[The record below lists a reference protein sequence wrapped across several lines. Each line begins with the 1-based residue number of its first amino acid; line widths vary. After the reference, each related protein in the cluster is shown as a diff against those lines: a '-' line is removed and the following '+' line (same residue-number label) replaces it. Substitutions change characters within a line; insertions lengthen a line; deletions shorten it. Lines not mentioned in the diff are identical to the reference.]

1 MRSPLLRRLLLAAG
15 GSVGVYCS
23 SYNDTDTSILVS
35 SSPLRELL
43 MADTWPLLCGSHAAH
58 LPSYATMGS
67 ASFSPLSFS
76 AISSSDESPKEVG
89 GSGKYCSG
97 CLGRSSIS
105 SAAAMVGPA
114 VVNLS
119 IAQSINGIVI
129 GKSMG
134 SGTIIDP
141 DGTILTCAHLVMD
154 IRSKET
160 ISKGK
165 VEVTLQDG
173 RSFEGTVISADF
185 HTDIAVVKI
194 NSPTPLPAAKLGS
207 SRKLQSGE
215 WVIALGCPL
224 TLQRT
229 ITAGIVSCVDRTSRD
244 LGLGG
249 KEREYLQTDCAINE
263 GNSGGPLINLDGEIV
278 GINIMKIANADGLS
292 FAVPIDSI
300 VKLIEHL
307 RKNGRVARPWLG
319 LKLLDLND
327 RVVAQLKER
336 DILFPDVRKGVF
348 VPMVYPG
355 SPADRAGFLPN
366 DVIIRFDGKPV
377 EQVKEIV
384 EALREKVG
392 MPVKVIVQR
401 AGGKLVTLTVVPEV
415 ANTAT

>member
-1 MRSPLLRRLLLAAG
+1 
-15 GSVGVYCS
+15 
-23 SYNDTDTSILVS
+23 
-35 SSPLRELL
+35 
-43 MADTWPLLCGSHAAH
+43 
-58 LPSYATMGS
+58 
-67 ASFSPLSFS
+67 
-76 AISSSDESPKEVG
+76 
-89 GSGKYCSG
+89 
-97 CLGRSSIS
+97 
-105 SAAAMVGPA
+105 MVGPA

-185 HTDIAVVKI
+185 HSDIAVVKI

-244 LGLGG
+244 LSLGG

-384 EALREKVG
+384 EALKRRDKLSPITDKLWDQPSPFFMMWTNCIPIEHADNFKSQTGECVVKGHNGINFQNGTEAPFKDLKNEEDCTREETPT
-392 MPVKVIVQR
+392 MLL
-401 AGGKLVTLTVVPEV
+401 GGKCKPDYTTSPSSK
-415 ANTAT
+415 

>member
-1 MRSPLLRRLLLAAG
+1 MRSPLLRRLILGGRWRGRDPPITACALALSA
-15 GSVGVYCS
+15 VLYS
-23 SYNDTDTSILVS
+23 SSNDTDTSILVS
-35 SSPLRELL
+35 SSPLCELL
-43 MADTWPLLCGSHAAH
+43 MADTWRLLCGSHAAH
-58 LPSYATMGS
+58 LPSYAAMGS
-67 ASFSPLSFS
+67 
-76 AISSSDESPKEVG
+76 G
-89 GSGKYCSG
+89 
-97 CLGRSSIS
+97 
-105 SAAAMVGPA
+105 
-114 VVNLS
+114 
-119 IAQSINGIVI
+119 INGIVI

-154 IRSKET
+154 IQSKEA

-185 HTDIAVVKI
+185 HSDIAVVKI

-300 VKLIEHL
+300 VKLIEQL
-307 RKNGRVARPWLG
+307 RKNGRVAQPWLG